1 MGINL
6 DVLIAAASRKTGLP
20 EEKIRNAVNSGDVSE
35 LRSFLGAREQE
46 KFDKTMND
54 GRLTEEI
61 RRKYMKD
68 GRR

>member
-6 DVLIAAASRKTGLP
+6 DVLIAAASRKAGLP

-61 RRKYMKD
+61 RRKYMTD